1 MSRGAKLKKGRTA
14 RALTKTKDP
23 IEYDH
28 LHEQTISF
36 WGKWRGDNMLCGIL
50 LHVACDKRL
59 NTRRIKKVEYL
70 ERQRDGTYF
79 NVDKNTRSR
88 DLAHAA
94 ANQAFICHAI
104 LERRGHSS
112 GEQSDHKRR
121 KRRHSRRTYDFYLY
135 QPVLISSRMS
145 ARKYWELARISSIT
159 TGIFVAP
166 KITVK
171 PVNNSKLSP
180 KHHYSLWNQAKE
192 YEILESHNIQPYD
205 GHKPSDNIEDE
216 QNYRIALQNL
226 SSPSS
231 STDQSFECPQS
242 MEPGQKWLTPE
253 SRFGGPGI
261 GGASIIEEPP
271 YNGRTP
277 QKRFDE
283 LVSSKHDFVRDNK
296 YTTKDECEEEY
307 NKLLST
313 LHATQGQMG
322 TLVQQKELLL
332 NLHNLRTEPNVLSIC
347 GGQTPEIDA
356 LKELGVGAREIM
368 VLDVAIDAIGVAVH
382 RNPDVRYNI
391 MVYEKTSGGNDSG
404 DITRLSQRHVRK
416 MIVACGGF
424 DVIIITSPCKDFS
437 LAGQCNGVLGES
449 GALLLK
455 AGRIMSWV
463 LQMCPFA
470 LYCQEEVKSTKKNE
484 IRMQTEFPLTPVLI
498 DNAWL
503 GYSLRKRMIS
513 TDIPL
518 DICPTH
524 FHEKKLQDILDSGW
538 GTNHKK
544 CLCVKASNGSPTQI
558 FKKRNPHC
566 TRSLNCNELERSLD
580 HEDDATKFTAE
591 NEIKGMIKKCRMTD
605 KQHRHIEIVPILGHS
620 LKKSPTIVLTKR
632 RIEML
637 GDSVS
642 IGMFKYILR
651 SLGKLFMS
659 PPATQ

>member
-1 MSRGAKLKKGRTA
+1 MSGEKLKKGKNGA
-14 RALTKTKDP
+14 QSKKKDR
-23 IEYDH
+23 IELDH
-28 LHEQTISF
+28 LHEHDISF
-36 WGKWRGDNMLCGIL
+36 WGKWRGDNMLCGIM
-50 LHVACDKRL
+50 LHVGRDARSK
-59 NTRRIKKVEYL
+59 TRTIKKVEYL
-70 ERQRDGTYF
+70 ERQPDGTYF
-79 NVDKNTRSR
+79 NVDNNTRSR
-88 DLAHAA
+88 DLAQAA
-94 ANQAFICHAI
+94 ANQAFISQAI
-104 LERRGHSS
+104 SERRGYSS

-121 KRRHSRRTYDFYLY
+121 RKRRHSRRTHEFYLY

-159 TGIFVAP
+159 TGVFVAP

-180 KHHYSLWNQAKE
+180 KRHYSLWNQAKE

-216 QNYRIALQNL
+216 QNYRIALQNM

-231 STDQSFECPQS
+231 STDQTFECPQS
-242 MEPGQKWLTPE
+242 MQPGQKWLHPE
-253 SRFGGPGI
+253 SSFGGPCI

-277 QKRFDE
+277 KHRFED
-283 LVSSKHDFVRDNK
+283 LVRSKHDFLRCNDF
-296 YTTKDECEEEY
+296 TTEECEKKYE
-307 NKLLST
+307 NLLST
-313 LHATQGQMG
+313 LHTTQGKIG
-322 TLVQQKELLL
+322 TLEQQKELLL
-332 NLHNLRTEPNVLSIC
+332 DLHNLRTKPNVLSIC

-356 LKELGVGAREIM
+356 LKQLGIGAREVM
-368 VLDVAIDAIGVAVH
+368 VLDVAIDAIGVGVH
-382 RNPDVRYNI
+382 RNPDVKYNI
-391 MVYEKTSGGNDSG
+391 MVYEKTTGGNDSG
-404 DITRLSQRHVRK
+404 DITRLSQQHIRK

-437 LAGQCNGVLGES
+437 LAGQCNGVLGKS

-455 AGRIMSWV
+455 AGRITSWV

-470 LYCQEEVKSTKKNE
+470 LYCQEEVKSTKENE

-498 DNAWL
+498 DNSWL
-503 GYSLRKRMIS
+503 GYSFRKRMIS

-518 DICPTH
+518 DSCPQDD
-524 FHEKKLQDILDSGW
+524 HEKNLQDILDSGW

-558 FKKRNPHC
+558 FKKRDPHC

-580 HEDDATKFTAE
+580 HEDNATEYTTE

-605 KQHRHIEIVPILGHS
+605 EQSGHIEIVQILGQS
-620 LKKSPTIVLTKR
+620 LKKSPAIVPNKR

-642 IGMFKYILR
+642 IGMFKYILCGLR
-651 SLGKLFMS
+651 KLFIL
-659 PPATQ
+659 PPAAQ